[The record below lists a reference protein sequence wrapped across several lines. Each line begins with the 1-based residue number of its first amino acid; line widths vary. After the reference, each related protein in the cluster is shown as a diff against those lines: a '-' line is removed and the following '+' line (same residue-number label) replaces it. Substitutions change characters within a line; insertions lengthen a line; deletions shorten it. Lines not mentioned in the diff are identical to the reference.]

1 MGTDVTPVPIGADR
15 VTTDASDTV
24 VSPYDGHTLGAV
36 PRCGRSEVDRAVD
49 EATNAPRAQP
59 LSTADR
65 AAILDRAAGVLTEQR
80 DRFARFIAEE
90 SAKPIRTARVEAE
103 RAVDT
108 FRFAAAAARSRNG
121 EVVPL
126 DASASGAGKLG
137 IVVWAPIG
145 VVGAITPFNFPLN
158 LVAHKVAPAIAA
170 GCSTVLKPAGGTP
183 LTAIALAGM
192 LIDEC
197 GLPPGW
203 LNVVT
208 GPGSAV
214 GAALVENDDVA
225 MISFTGSPEV
235 GWSIRAAAPKKR
247 VDLELG
253 NNSPVIIHADSDWQT
268 AAGKIAVA
276 GFSHAGQSC
285 ISTQRIIAH
294 EDIADPFTEALVAK
308 VRSLVVGDPLDET
321 TDVSA
326 LISPGETQRVKQ
338 WIDEAISAG
347 ATLLTGGEIDAE
359 GLLTPAV
366 LSDTTNS
373 MKVVCDE
380 VFGPVVSI
388 QRYRDFE
395 EALAL
400 ANDTRYGLQAGVFT
414 ADLSRAL
421 AAGRRLNF
429 GGVIVN
435 EVPTW
440 RADQMPYG
448 GIGESGNTREGPA
461 YSIEEMSER
470 RLIVFSG

>member
-1 MGTDVTPVPIGADR
+1 MTPVPIGADR

-24 VSPYDGHTLGAV
+24 VSPYDGHALGAV
-36 PRCGRSEVDRAVD
+36 PRCGRSEVDRAVR
-49 EATNAPRAQP
+49 EAADAPRSNP

-65 AAILDRAAGVLTEQR
+65 AAILDRAAIALTAQR

-108 FRFAAAAARSRNG
+108 FSFAAAVARSRSG

-126 DASASGAGKLG
+126 DASTSGGGKLG
-137 IVVWAPIG
+137 IVVWVPIG

-158 LVAHKVAPAIAA
+158 LVAHKIAPAIAA
-170 GCSTVLKPAGGTP
+170 GCTTVLKPAGGTP
-183 LTAIALAGM
+183 LTAIALADM

-235 GWSIRAAAPKKR
+235 GWSIRAAAPRKR
-247 VDLELG
+247 VNLELG
-253 NNSPVIIHADSDWQT
+253 NNSPVIIHCDGDWLA

-294 EDIADPFTEALVAK
+294 EDIAEPFTEALVEK
-308 VRSLVVGDPLDET
+308 VQSLVVGDPLDEA

-326 LISPGETQRVKQ
+326 LITPGETQRVKR
-338 WIDEAISAG
+338 WIDEAVSAG
-347 ATLLTGGEIDAE
+347 AKLLTGGETDAR
-359 GLLTPAV
+359 GLLEPAV

-395 EALAL
+395 DALAL

-414 ADLSRAL
+414 ADLSLAL
-421 AAGRRLNF
+421 ESGRRLDF

-448 GIGESGNTREGPA
+448 GIRESGNTREGPA